1 MGVIMK
7 VVGIVLI
14 LAVSGASWGQE
25 VEGQLS
31 TSPAEADTSF
41 QLDSRGAITT
51 IQGATPKEEL
61 LEDHQQLLEIFESEV
76 AQAQLTYDAETNPQ
90 HSLVT
95 LYQWA
100 YEVNAPSTGDQK
112 SQVERREEDGIIRG
126 RYSLVEPDGSLRI
139 VTYIAHPDE
148 GFQATVDKK
157 NIVQDPLDSQSPAVL
172 TYNSN
177 QELYRPLEQQ
187 PNRPQGNLQQH
198 RQEQYINQRDQSNQQ
213 QRLLQY
219 RDQEGRFD
227 QQNKQ
232 QQYNNQQTQLN
243 QRQRP
248 QQYRDQQSLS
258 VEQLREQQ
266 SKSQQIQLDQEQRQ
280 HQYRDSQDRV
290 DQQRLNQYRGQQTQ
304 LIQQQRQN
312 QYLDQQEQFSNQQ
325 RTQQYKNQQDWLN
338 QRQRSKQYRYQEDQS
353 DQQQRSKQYRD
364 QQEQHDEQ
372 HWQQQYKSHQN
383 RYKQQN
389 RNPIHQQR
397 TGNQPL
403 LPMITGHQQ
412 QYTNRQEQQ
421 RQIDDRQSEMS
432 QQHNTNQ
439 QEEWQQYNYRQSQQ
453 QQRQQQSNIQQQQQY
468 INRQHPEDINRPHIQ
483 SYDRQQQHY
492 NNKQI
497 FPIALKQQRS
507 QHQQRYSEETSQS
520 MSHWEE
526 NDTQEQNKPA
536 QYRENQFEVHRQ
548 DSPGQPSRL
557 VQQNNGHY
565 NVVPIIL
572 RQVRDTEEKED

>member
-90 HSLVT
+90 PSLVT
-95 LYQWA
+95 PYQWA

-243 QRQRP
+243 QRLRP
-248 QQYRDQQSLS
+248 Q
-258 VEQLREQQ
+258 
-266 SKSQQIQLDQEQRQ
+266 
-280 HQYRDSQDRV
+280 
-290 DQQRLNQYRGQQTQ
+290 QYRGQQTQ

-338 QRQRSKQYRYQEDQS
+338 QRQRSKQYKYQEDQS

-364 QQEQHDEQ
+364 QQERFEQEQQSLQYRDHQEQHDEQ

-403 LPMITGHQQ
+403 LPTNTGHQQ

-421 RQIDDRQSEMS
+421 RQINDRQSQMS

-439 QEEWQQYNYRQSQQ
+439 QEEWQQYSYQQSQQ
-453 QQRQQQSNIQQQQQY
+453 EQRQQQSNIQQRQLY
-468 INRQHPEDINRPHIQ
+468 IDRQHPEDINRSHIQ

-497 FPIALKQQRS
+497 LPIALKQQRP
-507 QHQQRYSEETSQS
+507 QHQQRYSEETRQS

-526 NDTQEQNKPA
+526 KNTQEQKKPA
-536 QYRENQFEVHRQ
+536 KYRENQFEVHRQ

-557 VQQNNGHY
+557 VQQKNGHY

>member
-90 HSLVT
+90 PSLVT
-95 LYQWA
+95 PYQWA

-243 QRQRP
+243 QRLRP
-248 QQYRDQQSLS
+248 QQYRDQQSL
-258 VEQLREQQ
+258 
-266 SKSQQIQLDQEQRQ
+266 LDQQQRQ
-280 HQYRDSQDRV
+280 QQYRDSQDRI

-353 DQQQRSKQYRD
+353 DQQQRSK
-364 QQEQHDEQ
+364 
-372 HWQQQYKSHQN
+372 
-383 RYKQQN
+383 
-389 RNPIHQQR
+389 
-397 TGNQPL
+397 
-403 LPMITGHQQ
+403 
-412 QYTNRQEQQ
+412 
-421 RQIDDRQSEMS
+421 
-432 QQHNTNQ
+432 
-439 QEEWQQYNYRQSQQ
+439 
-453 QQRQQQSNIQQQQQY
+453 
-468 INRQHPEDINRPHIQ
+468 
-483 SYDRQQQHY
+483 
-492 NNKQI
+492 
-497 FPIALKQQRS
+497 
-507 QHQQRYSEETSQS
+507 
-520 MSHWEE
+520 
-526 NDTQEQNKPA
+526 
-536 QYRENQFEVHRQ
+536 
-548 DSPGQPSRL
+548 
-557 VQQNNGHY
+557 
-565 NVVPIIL
+565 
-572 RQVRDTEEKED
+572 

>member
-95 LYQWA
+95 PYQWA

-126 RYSLVEPDGSLRI
+126 RYSVVEPDGSLRI

-157 NIVQDPLDSQSPAVL
+157 NIVQDPLEPQSPAVL

-198 RQEQYINQRDQSNQQ
+198 RQQQYMNQRDQSNQQ

-243 QRQRP
+243 QRLRP
-248 QQYRDQQSLS
+248 Q
-258 VEQLREQQ
+258 
-266 SKSQQIQLDQEQRQ
+266 
-280 HQYRDSQDRV
+280 
-290 DQQRLNQYRGQQTQ
+290 QYRGQQTQ

-338 QRQRSKQYRYQEDQS
+338 QRQRSKQYKYQEDQS

-364 QQEQHDEQ
+364 QQERFEQEQQSLQYRDHQEQHDQQ

>member
-95 LYQWA
+95 PYQWA

-126 RYSLVEPDGSLRI
+126 RYSVVEPYGSLRI

-243 QRQRP
+243 QRLRP
-248 QQYRDQQSLS
+248 Q
-258 VEQLREQQ
+258 
-266 SKSQQIQLDQEQRQ
+266 
-280 HQYRDSQDRV
+280 
-290 DQQRLNQYRGQQTQ
+290 QYRGQQTQ

-338 QRQRSKQYRYQEDQS
+338 QRQRSKQYKYQEDQS

-364 QQEQHDEQ
+364 QQERFEQEQQSLQYRDHQEQHDQQ

>member
-90 HSLVT
+90 PSLVT
-95 LYQWA
+95 PYQWA

-243 QRQRP
+243 QRLRP
-248 QQYRDQQSLS
+248 Q
-258 VEQLREQQ
+258 
-266 SKSQQIQLDQEQRQ
+266 
-280 HQYRDSQDRV
+280 
-290 DQQRLNQYRGQQTQ
+290 QYRGQQTQ

-338 QRQRSKQYRYQEDQS
+338 QRQRSKQYKYQEDQS

-364 QQEQHDEQ
+364 QQERFEQEQQSLQYRDHQEQHDQQ